1 MRRALVT
8 LIVAAVGVAACRRE
22 TRPRPPASTAAA
34 PSSVAASSSVTAA
47 ARDAVAAAAVRDD
60 RAYSPDGHRAY
71 FLSAMAGRLTI
82 RVAERAYAGEPEPS
96 DSLPVVAELPDDGRD
111 ASVFADDEAV
121 YVMLSGRGQE
131 RVDVWKVDRRRAP
144 TRPELALSVG
154 ATRAH
159 VGVAAVRGH
168 LFYWRWD
175 AATRHFEVGE
185 RFEGGERRRP
195 ELEATTG
202 EGRARVHS
210 MLAHGD
216 QLVMGV
222 AIDDPSLG
230 ERRVRFVAVSAL
242 DPRSPVQALFEV
254 RGVSP
259 VVDVVSLRP
268 EGSSSAPPDLYVTL
282 TRGEIYPRPASIGEK
297 GGASIAPAP
306 PQVLVVVG
314 APGKPL
320 LRLSSGERET
330 AGALVALARNGSGAP
345 RRPYAGDDESPP

>member
-22 TRPRPPASTAAA
+22 TRPRPPASTTAA
-34 PSSVAASSSVTAA
+34 PSAVTAA
-47 ARDAVAAAAVRDD
+47 ARDAAAPAAVRDD
-60 RAYSPDGHRAY
+60 RAYSPDGRRAY

-195 ELEATTG
+195 ELERTVAS
-202 EGRARVHS
+202 ARVHS

-268 EGSSSAPPDLYVTL
+268 EGSDSAPPDLYVTL

-330 AGALVALARNGSGAP
+330 AGALVALARHSAGAP